1 MTKILKKK
9 DVAKSLGISCPTVDR
24 WSEETRQGLNDFPL
38 AFTQRGQIQRWT
50 ADAIEEWIVRRQSLQ
65 PGTNIPA
72 TQHAKVAKKEQCRR
86 QEATE
91 KGLARHGLGRNQKGR
106 EEA

>member
-1 MTKILKKK
+1 MTKILNKK

-38 AFTQRGQIQRWT
+38 AFTQRGQRQLWS
-50 ADAIEEWIVRRQSLQ
+50 ADAIEEWIVRRQSVHPTVTAPTPRQ
-65 PGTNIPA
+65 T
-72 TQHAKVAKKEQCRR
+72 KKEHWNR
-86 QEATE
+86 QEQTAA
-91 KGLARHGLGRNQKGR
+91 GLQRHGLGRNQKGT